1 MANYSVE
8 TEFDAGEAEN
18 TLSRRVY
25 AVLRDDILAGRLKP
39 GERLVRKAIGQR
51 LGVSTIPVIE
61 ALYMLEIDG
70 YVENRAL
77 AGCRVRT
84 LTMQDIDNDLM
95 LREALE
101 CQAARLC
108 AEHASAEELE
118 RLMKKAA
125 MVDRF
130 IRSDTPDQ
138 TLGSQLHWEFHI
150 ELGRLSGCTVFG
162 EMLKKVWFQRY
173 MSLNS
178 LKAIRF
184 ESLPD
189 GWHQILV
196 RRIKKGDPDEAERA
210 MREHVQFGR
219 KDDREALEVYLAG
232 GVKKAKGCVSG
243 KTTKRVARKEN
254 T

>member
-1 MANYSVE
+1 VPE
-8 TEFDAGEAEN
+8 TGGTEN

-25 AVLRDDILAGRLKP
+25 AVLRDDILAGRIKP
-39 GERLVRKAIGQR
+39 GERLVRKTIGKR

-84 LTMQDIDNDLM
+84 LTLEDIDDDLM

-108 AEHASAEELE
+108 AENAAPEELE
-118 RLMKKAA
+118 RLMKKARQ
-125 MVDRF
+125 VDRF
-130 IRSDTPDQ
+130 VRADTPDQ

-150 ELGRLSGCTVFG
+150 ELGMMSGRAVFG
-162 EMLKKVWFQRY
+162 NMLKKVWFQRY

-184 ESLPD
+184 EPPPE

-196 RRIKKGDPDEAERA
+196 KKIRKGDPDMAEQA
-210 MREHVQFGR
+210 MREHVRFGR
-219 KDDREALEVYLAG
+219 KDDREALKVYL
-232 GVKKAKGCVSG
+232 
-243 KTTKRVARKEN
+243 REN
-254 T
+254 G

>member
-1 MANYSVE
+1 MANYSSNKE
-8 TEFDAGEAEN
+8 PQAADAEN

-39 GERLVRKAIGQR
+39 GERLVRKAIGMR

-84 LTMQDIDNDLM
+84 LTMQDIDDDLM

-108 AEHASAEELE
+108 AEKAPQEALD
-118 RLMKKAA
+118 RLMKRAA
-125 MVDRF
+125 QVDRF
-130 IRSDTPDQ
+130 ISADTPDP

-150 ELGRLSGCTVFG
+150 ELGRLSGHAVFG
-162 EMLKKVWFQRY
+162 ELLKKVWFQRY

-184 ESLPD
+184 EPIPE

-196 RRIKKGDPDEAERA
+196 RKIKKRDPELAERA
-210 MREHVQFGR
+210 MREHVQYGR
-219 KDDREALEVYLAG
+219 KDDRDALAVYL
-232 GVKKAKGCVSG
+232 
-243 KTTKRVARKEN
+243 KEN
-254 T
+254 AAKR

>member
-1 MANYSVE
+1 MANYSAE
-8 TEFDAGEAEN
+8 TELDAGEAGN

-84 LTMQDIDNDLM
+84 LTMQDIDDDLM

-108 AEHASAEELE
+108 AEHASPEGFD

-125 MVDRF
+125 QVDRF
-130 IRSDTPDQ
+130 IRADTPDQ

-150 ELGRLSGCTVFG
+150 ELGRLSGFAVFG
-162 EMLKKVWFQRY
+162 EMLRKVWFQRY

-184 ESLPD
+184 EPIPD

-196 RRIKKGDPDEAERA
+196 RRIRKGGPDEAERA
-210 MREHVQFGR
+210 MREHVRYGR
-219 KDDREALEVYLAG
+219 KDDQEALAVYL
-232 GVKKAKGCVSG
+232 
-243 KTTKRVARKEN
+243 REN
-254 T
+254 AEG

>member
-1 MANYSVE
+1 MANYSDG
-8 TEFDAGEAEN
+8 TELDAGAAGS

-84 LTMQDIDNDLM
+84 LTMQDIDDDLM

-108 AEHASAEELE
+108 AEHASPEGFD

-125 MVDRF
+125 QVDRF
-130 IRSDTPDQ
+130 IRADTPDQ

-150 ELGRLSGCTVFG
+150 EMGWLSGYAVFG

-184 ESLPD
+184 EPIPD

-196 RRIKKGDPDEAERA
+196 RRIRKGGPDEAERA
-210 MREHVQFGR
+210 MREHVRYGR
-219 KDDREALEVYLAG
+219 KDDRDALAVYLQ
-232 GVKKAKGCVSG
+232 
-243 KTTKRVARKEN
+243 E
-254 T
+254 

>member
-1 MANYSVE
+1 MANYSASNVPE
-8 TEFDAGEAEN
+8 SDGAGG

-25 AVLRDDILAGRLKP
+25 AVLRDDILAGRIKP
-39 GERLVRKAIGQR
+39 GERLVRKAIGER

-84 LTMQDIDNDLM
+84 LALEDIDSDLM

-108 AEHASAEELE
+108 AENAAPEELE
-118 RLMKKAA
+118 KLMRRARQ
-125 MVDRF
+125 VDRF
-130 IRSDTPDQ
+130 VRAGTPDQ

-150 ELGRLSGCTVFG
+150 ELGRLSGHAIFG
-162 EMLKKVWFQRY
+162 DTLRKVWFQRY

-178 LKAIRF
+178 IKTIRF
-184 ESLPD
+184 EPPPD

-196 RRIKKGDPDEAERA
+196 KKIRKGDPDLAEKA
-210 MREHVQFGR
+210 MREHVRFGL
-219 KDDREALEVYLAG
+219 KDDREALKVYLM
-232 GVKKAKGCVSG
+232 
-243 KTTKRVARKEN
+243 EN

>member
-1 MANYSVE
+1 MANYSSNRE
-8 TEFDAGEAEN
+8 PEAGEAVN

-39 GERLVRKAIGQR
+39 GERLVRKAIGTR

-77 AGCRVRT
+77 VGCRVRSM
-84 LTMQDIDNDLM
+84 TMEDIDNDLM

-108 AEHASAEELE
+108 AERASPEALDK
-118 RLMKKAA
+118 LMKRACQ
-125 MVDRF
+125 VDRF

-150 ELGRLSGCTVFG
+150 ELGRLSGHAVFG
-162 EMLKKVWFQRY
+162 EMLEKVWFQRY

-178 LKAIRF
+178 IKAIRF
-184 ESLPD
+184 EPIPD

-196 RRIKKGDPDEAERA
+196 KKIKRGDPDLAERA
-210 MREHVQFGR
+210 MREHVRYGR
-219 KDDREALEVYLAG
+219 KDDREALAVYLKECA
-232 GVKKAKGCVSG
+232 AKP
-243 KTTKRVARKEN
+243 
-254 T
+254 

>member
-1 MANYSVE
+1 MANYS
-8 TEFDAGEAEN
+8 TGKIPQADEAEN

-25 AVLRDDILAGRLKP
+25 AVLRDDILAGRIKP
-39 GERLVRKAIGQR
+39 GERLVRKSIGQR

-61 ALYMLEIDG
+61 ALYMLENDG

-77 AGCRVRT
+77 VGCRVRT
-84 LTMQDIDNDLM
+84 LTLDDIDNDLM

-108 AEHASAEELE
+108 AENAAAEDLE
-118 RLMKKAA
+118 KLMKKARH
-125 MVDRF
+125 VDRF
-130 IRSDTPDQ
+130 IRADTPDQ
-138 TLGSQLHWEFHI
+138 TLGSQLHWDFHI
-150 ELGRLSGCTVFG
+150 ELGRLSGHAVFG

-184 ESLPD
+184 EPPPD

-196 RRIKKGDPDEAERA
+196 KKIRKGDPDLAGQA
-210 MREHVQFGR
+210 MREHVRFGR
-219 KDDREALEVYLAG
+219 KDDREALGVYLR
-232 GVKKAKGCVSG
+232 S
-243 KTTKRVARKEN
+243 VAN
-254 T
+254 G

>member
-1 MANYSVE
+1 MANYSSDRE
-8 TEFDAGEAEN
+8 PEAGEAGN

-39 GERLVRKAIGQR
+39 GERLVRKAIGTR

-61 ALYMLEIDG
+61 ALYRLEIDG

-84 LTMQDIDNDLM
+84 LTMDDIDNDLM

-108 AEHASAEELE
+108 AERASPEALDK
-118 RLMKKAA
+118 LMKRACQ
-125 MVDRF
+125 VDRF

-150 ELGRLSGCTVFG
+150 ELGRLSGHAVFG
-162 EMLKKVWFQRY
+162 EMLEKVWFQRY
-173 MSLNS
+173 MRLNS
-178 LKAIRF
+178 IKAIRF
-184 ESLPD
+184 EPIPD

-196 RRIKKGDPDEAERA
+196 KKIKRGDPDLAERA
-210 MREHVQFGR
+210 MREHVRYGR
-219 KDDREALEVYLAG
+219 KDDREALAVYLTECA
-232 GVKKAKGCVSG
+232 AKP
-243 KTTKRVARKEN
+243 
-254 T
+254 